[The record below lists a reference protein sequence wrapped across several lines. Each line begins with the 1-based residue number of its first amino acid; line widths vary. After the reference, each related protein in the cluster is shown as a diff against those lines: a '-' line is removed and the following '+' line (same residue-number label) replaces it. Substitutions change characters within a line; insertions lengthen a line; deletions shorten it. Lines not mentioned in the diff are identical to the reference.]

1 MTISTSSRSI
11 SGALAAFLSITPV
24 VARAA
29 GPAPA
34 ATSAKD
40 EYARGAALYKAGS
53 FADAAQAFIAAYKL
67 RPKPLIL
74 FNIGQAYRKM
84 GALDGA
90 LAYYQRFLREAAPA
104 ERAPLEADT
113 RKYIAEIEKELEE
126 RRREEQARADA
137 ERAARERRA
146 RETAE
151 ALAADRERAERER
164 LDRERAQTATATATT
179 TATTAPTTTTA
190 QPTTM
195 TPASV
200 VEPRVDAEARAQARE
215 KRPPVY
221 KSAAL
226 WVPVSLVVVAGVAL
240 GVGLGLGLRSNEPA
254 LGIRT
259 VTFP

>member
-11 SGALAAFLSITPV
+11 SGVLAAFLSITPV
-24 VARAA
+24 AARAA

-34 ATSAKD
+34 AAPVATSAKD
-40 EYARGAALYKAGS
+40 EYARGAALYKAGN
-53 FADAAQAFIAAYKL
+53 FVDAAQAFIAAYKL

-164 LDRERAQTATATATT
+164 LDRERAQTTAP
-179 TATTAPTTTTA
+179 TATTATA

-240 GVGLGLGLRSNEPA
+240 GVGLGLGLQSNEPA